1 MERAGRLIA
10 QLKSKAALTPGELA
24 LAAWPPA
31 VGKRIAQKAKAV
43 SYACGSITI
52 EVEDELWRRNLI
64 PLRGQILA
72 NMRKLTGVDV
82 VEKIEFR
89 LAVPRRPP
97 VREHLTAASHQEIR
111 GKRRA

>member
-10 QLKSKAALTPGELA
+10 QLKSKSALTPGEIA

-31 VGKRIAQKAKAV
+31 VGKRLAEKAKAV
-43 SYACGSITI
+43 SFGSGSITV
-52 EVEDELWRRNLI
+52 EVEDEIWRRNLA

-72 NMRKLTGVDV
+72 NLRKLTGLDL
-82 VEKIEFR
+82 VERIEFR

-97 VREHLTAASHQEIR
+97 VSERLPAASPQEIWR
-111 GKRRA
+111 KRRA

>member
-10 QLKSKAALTPGELA
+10 QLKSKSALSPGEIA

-31 VGKRIAQKAKAV
+31 VGKRLAQKAKAV
-43 SYACGSITI
+43 GFDSGSIMI
-52 EVEDELWRRNLI
+52 EVEDELWRGNLI

-72 NMRKLTGVDV
+72 NLRKLTGLDLVDR
-82 VEKIEFR
+82 IEFR

-97 VREHLTAASHQEIR
+97 VREQLPAASHQEIR
-111 GKRRA
+111 RNRRA

>member
-10 QLKSKAALTPGELA
+10 QLKSKSALSPREIA

-31 VGKRIAQKAKAV
+31 VGKRLAQKTKAV
-43 SYACGSITI
+43 SFDSGSITV
-52 EVEDELWRRNLI
+52 EVEDEIWQRNLV
-64 PLRGQILA
+64 PLRSQILA
-72 NMRKLTGVDV
+72 NLRKLTGLDL

-97 VREHLTAASHQEIR
+97 VRAQQPAASQQEIR
-111 GKRRA
+111 RKRQA

>member
-10 QLKSKAALTPGELA
+10 QLKSKSALTPGELA

-31 VGKRIAQKAKAV
+31 VGKRLAQKAKAV
-43 SYACGSITI
+43 SFDRGSITV
-52 EVEDELWRRNLI
+52 EVEDELWRRNLA

-72 NMRKLTGVDV
+72 NLRKLTGLDL

-97 VREHLTAASHQEIR
+97 VSERLPAASQQEIR
-111 GKRRA
+111 RKRRA